1 MCTRPGYTTTGT
13 PSSSP
18 TRTVKL
24 WPSTGIAS
32 VGNPSMSLY
41 GMCRTTRT
49 RSPSEPRPLP
59 STMASGCSMVGLHHA
74 ATFSNVSSMTTVL
87 SPCIS
92 RRRVEP
98 LPHRHFSSIA
108 SRPFAAGATRERP
121 RWGAGRHNT
130 QVQRVDSAQKWSRCA
145 RLQQRGTS
153 RPKRRA
159 RRAATVVNASCNSR
173 STSRPKPPASSCSKL
188 PACHS
193 AAHRNQTSRYRSACS
208 RRARLAQAAEH
219 LRHTGQRARH
229 QPRRRAR

>member
-32 VGNPSMSLY
+32 VGNPSISLY
-41 GMCRTTRT
+41 GMCRTART

-108 SRPFAAGATRERP
+108 SCPFAAGATRERP

-130 QVQRVDSAQKWSRCA
+130 QVQRVDSAQKLVAMC
-145 RLQQRGTS
+145 
-153 RPKRRA
+153 
-159 RRAATVVNASCNSR
+159 
-173 STSRPKPPASSCSKL
+173 
-188 PACHS
+188 
-193 AAHRNQTSRYRSACS
+193 
-208 RRARLAQAAEH
+208 QAAAAWH
-219 LRHTGQRARH
+219 IATRSSDLRRWFWS
-229 QPRRRAR
+229 

>member
-32 VGNPSMSLY
+32 VGNPSISLY
-41 GMCRTTRT
+41 GMWRTTRT

-59 STMASGCSMVGLHHA
+59 STMASGCSIVGLHHA

-108 SRPFAAGATRERP
+108 SRPFVAGATRERP

-130 QVQRVDSAQKWSRCA
+130 QVQRVDSAQKLVAMCQA
-145 RLQQRGTS
+145 I
-153 RPKRRA
+153 
-159 RRAATVVNASCNSR
+159 AAWHIATKTADAAGGYGR
-173 STSRPKPPASSCSKL
+173 KL
-188 PACHS
+188 LACHS
-193 AAHRNQTSRYRSACS
+193 VAHRDQTSRCRSACS
-208 RRARLAQAAEH
+208 RRARLAQAAER

-229 QPRRRAR
+229 RPRRRAR